1 MASDGLLCWSCG
13 KPTGHQITVGRGDS
27 CDNCGA
33 DLRCC
38 RGCRHFA
45 PGKRWQCKENIERPE
60 VDKERANFCDFF
72 QIRQAMKRAGGVEVN
87 TKDEKESRKRT
98 FDDLFKD

>member
-13 KPTGHQITVGRGDS
+13 KPTGYKITVGRGDQ
-27 CDNCGA
+27 CDNCGS
-33 DLRCC
+33 DLRVC

-72 QIRQAMKRAGGVEVN
+72 QIRTAMKRPGGVEVK
-87 TKDEKESRKRT
+87 TRDEKESRKQT